1 MAMRI
6 WATPRLVCTLQNFI
20 AIAIFIGDG
29 LYNFL
34 KIGFLSLQV
43 SIYSAE
49 TQMHITDYAG
59 GQAWQGRTADDQSC
73 NYACCT
79 LTLSTCCRHVTHE
92 WGEENLIEGKF

>member
-6 WATPRLVCTLQNFI
+6 WASLKFAHTLQNFI

-43 SIYSAE
+43 SS
-49 TQMHITDYAG
+49 TYAG
-59 GQAWQGRTADDQSC
+59 VLVHNQ
-73 NYACCT
+73 
-79 LTLSTCCRHVTHE
+79 
-92 WGEENLIEGKF
+92 